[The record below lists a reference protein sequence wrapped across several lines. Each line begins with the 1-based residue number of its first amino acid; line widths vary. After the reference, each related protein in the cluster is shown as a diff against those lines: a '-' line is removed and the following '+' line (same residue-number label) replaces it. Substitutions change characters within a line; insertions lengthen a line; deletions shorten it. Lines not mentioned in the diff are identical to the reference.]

1 MDLPGELGRV
11 HEIEANQENVLE
23 ETRETLLFL
32 AARITK
38 SHSKGKKKLL
48 KENRSRKG
56 KIKPREKKNHDCSP
70 VFFFHSNLT
79 SKPRLDVLDDQT
91 YRTRAI
97 EVWTRGAGSR
107 TCVAQLS
114 DLSLLS
120 PKAYAPRLLYIE
132 RKQTVSDIYCRS

>member
-38 SHSKGKKKLL
+38 SHRKGKKKLL

-56 KIKPREKKNHDCSP
+56 KIKPREKKNMIVRLCSFSTQILL
-70 VFFFHSNLT
+70 VNL
-79 SKPRLDVLDDQT
+79 
-91 YRTRAI
+91 
-97 EVWTRGAGSR
+97 
-107 TCVAQLS
+107 
-114 DLSLLS
+114 DLM
-120 PKAYAPRLLYIE
+120 Y
-132 RKQTVSDIYCRS
+132 

>member
-38 SHSKGKKKLL
+38 SHRKGKKKLL

-70 VFFFHSNLT
+70 VFFFHSNLR
-79 SKPRLDVLDDQT
+79 SRQDLYLSMRKLSRSVAFWQSFPRCFLF
-91 YRTRAI
+91 
-97 EVWTRGAGSR
+97 S
-107 TCVAQLS
+107 
-114 DLSLLS
+114 
-120 PKAYAPRLLYIE
+120 
-132 RKQTVSDIYCRS
+132 